1 MVGSRP
7 SAQPLPSV
15 LHLVRSC
22 ISLSYPRVSC
32 FRPTASVLLAF
43 SRGGC
48 GLGCVKPLRLL
59 LILLLPLC
67 LLLLTQL
74 SADTRLL
81 TSQRTHSHGPVERR
95 SGSDGAPW
103 TVQFGIIRQLVSLAE
118 ADDLQA
124 EPDLPG
130 VRPTAHKPAICP
142 DASLSAVALMLWHLT
157 CERAKVAVQQQRVHR
172 VSDTVCRVGDAG
184 PMASGQ
190 VHVGVGMRAGCGTQ
204 RRQHSMHS
212 RCQR

>member
-1 MVGSRP
+1 M
-7 SAQPLPSV
+7 
-15 LHLVRSC
+15 
-22 ISLSYPRVSC
+22 
-32 FRPTASVLLAF
+32 
-43 SRGGC
+43 
-48 GLGCVKPLRLL
+48 
-59 LILLLPLC
+59 
-67 LLLLTQL
+67 
-74 SADTRLL
+74 
-81 TSQRTHSHGPVERR
+81 
-95 SGSDGAPW
+95 
-103 TVQFGIIRQLVSLAE
+103 QFGIIRQLVSLAE

-212 RCQR
+212 RCQRVMLTPQQYWLFESAVLQGGFKRFSERTCVGSWFAAVWSLCFWKGP